1 MSNKK
6 DYKVYTLRGVRSDEV
21 NSPEKLKEIIL
32 NQCGTDIVPPVEK
45 MEIGYYSHS
54 KKIWINN
61 RLDLNDAW
69 KIESNILVSWC

>member
-1 MSNKK
+1 
-6 DYKVYTLRGVRSDEV
+6 
-21 NSPEKLKEIIL
+21 
-32 NQCGTDIVPPVEK
+32 

-69 KIESNILVSWC
+69 KIERVTFGVMVLVKRQGSVIARVVPRMNKMCLVRVPEKCLGWKKSVPQLKSINVS